1 MNWNKII
8 FCDNYKECLAY
19 FHHTLEDNYICDLD
33 SLPKKVGNYLV
44 SNGKEIDI
52 SEYNNFMFCNW
63 DSKTDRK
70 IKNRSITYWLDLKE
84 IELPKE

>member
-8 FCDNYKECLAY
+8 FCDNYKECKNNI
-19 FHHTLEDNYICDLD
+19 HHLLEDNHICDLD

-63 DSKTDRK
+63 DSKSDRK

-84 IELPKE
+84 VELPKE